1 MKAWWSELNQRQ
13 QRAVLAL
20 GVVLIVTAG
29 YVGLWEPWV
38 EAKHRHAEEVAYH
51 QATLD
56 WLGTLAPVLET
67 LQDQQ
72 TLGQLSEGQS
82 LLSLTDQT
90 ARAAGLAGALSRI
103 EPITDGQVSVWLN
116 GANFDE
122 VMSWLSDL
130 SIERGVQVDQLSV
143 NRASDPAL
151 VDVRLTLATRA

>member
-1 MKAWWSELNQRQ
+1 MKAWWSRLNHRQ
-13 QRAVLAL
+13 QRAMWALAL
-20 GVVLIVTAG
+20 VLVMTTG

-38 EAKHRHAEEVAYH
+38 QAKHQYAQEVAYH

-56 WLGTLAPVLET
+56 WLGALAPSLDA

-72 TLGQLSEGQS
+72 AIGQLDQGQS

-103 EPITDGQVSVWLN
+103 EPVTESQVSVWLN

-122 VMSWLSDL
+122 MMGWLSDL
-130 SIERGVQVDQLSV
+130 SIERGVQVDQMSV
-143 NRASDPAL
+143 NRASDPTL
-151 VDVRLTLATRA
+151 VDVRLTLAMRR